1 MRTVSR
7 PPASIAPG
15 RALPRLLLAVSALLA
30 VIGAAAPAQAAS
42 LRGSRASLL
51 LQQRAARRHEF
62 TYLRTGAQVNRFA
75 AGGYVVELRGN
86 ADYKL
91 AGVSFPY
98 ARPEVKT
105 FVERLAKQYRDACG
119 EPLVVT
125 SLTRPKSRQPYN
137 ASNLSVHPTGMAVD
151 LRRSNRAACRAWLE
165 DTLLELE
172 RRDLVEATRERHP
185 PHYHVAVFPGPYR
198 RYVAGLGGDVEDAP
212 VKVAKAA
219 DGTAKA
225 SASQRHRVRRGDT
238 LWEIA
243 RRYRTSVAALQRANG
258 VRARSLKP
266 GQVLAI
272 PAR

>member
-1 MRTVSR
+1 MRTLNCPSSLIARR
-7 PPASIAPG
+7 PAV
-15 RALPRLLLAVSALLA
+15 RRRLLTLSALLPAIA
-30 VIGAAAPAQAAS
+30 VVALPAQAAS

-51 LQQRAARRHEF
+51 LQERAARRHDF
-62 TYLRTGAQVNRFA
+62 TYMRTGAQVGRFA
-75 AGGYVVELRGN
+75 ASGFVVELRGN

-105 FVERLAKQYRDACG
+105 FVERLGKQYRAACG

-151 LRRSNRAACRAWLE
+151 LRRSKRAACRAWLE

-172 RRDLVEATRERHP
+172 RHDLVEATRERHP

-198 RYVAGLGGDVEDAP
+198 RYVAGLGGEVEAP
-212 VKVAKAA
+212 VKAAKAA
-219 DGTAKA
+219 
-225 SASQRHRVRRGDT
+225 SSQRHRVRRGDT
-238 LWEIA
+238 LWQIA
-243 RRYRTSVAALQRANG
+243 RRYGTSVAALQRANG
-258 VRARSLKP
+258 VRARGLKP

-272 PAR
+272 PTAAR